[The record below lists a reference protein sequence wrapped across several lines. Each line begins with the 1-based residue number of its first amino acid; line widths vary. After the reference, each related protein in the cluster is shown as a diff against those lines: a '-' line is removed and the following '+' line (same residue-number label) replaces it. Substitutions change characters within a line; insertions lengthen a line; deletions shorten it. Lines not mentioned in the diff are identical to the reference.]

1 MTDSFWFCKK
11 LDIQGLSK
19 KAKAARDGYD
29 SMIERIISEHEE
41 ARRMKKEA
49 GDGNGEV
56 KDLIVMLPDIREDE
70 NAEMRLTRANIRGLM
85 LVNRLFL
92 LHSYIYD
99 IPTST

>member
-49 GDGNGEV
+49 VG
-56 KDLIVMLPDIREDE
+56 KIRVSFPQI
-70 NAEMRLTRANIRGLM
+70 NK
-85 LVNRLFL
+85 
-92 LHSYIYD
+92 SYY
-99 IPTST
+99 SYE